1 MISSR
6 DVPWVRLFF
15 FSYVIFDSF
24 SLSSRGETID
34 IEEEVRL

>member
-6 DVPWVRLFF
+6 DVPWVRLSFF
-15 FSYVIFDSF
+15 VVIFESF
-24 SLSSRGETID
+24 SLSLRGETID

>member
-6 DVPWVRLFF
+6 DVPWVRLYFF
-15 FSYVIFDSF
+15 VVIFDSF

-34 IEEEVRL
+34 IEEEV